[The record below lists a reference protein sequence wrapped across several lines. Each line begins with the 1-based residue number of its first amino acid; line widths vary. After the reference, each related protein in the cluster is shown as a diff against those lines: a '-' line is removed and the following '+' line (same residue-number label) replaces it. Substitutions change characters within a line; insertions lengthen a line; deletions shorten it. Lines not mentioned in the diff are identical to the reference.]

1 MKPRVFSEVWW
12 TLSSRKPLRRV
23 WLVRFTDSCG
33 CDYTED
39 FDTHATALRF
49 ALHLAGGGSRW
60 EFVR

>member
-12 TLSSRKPLRRV
+12 TLPERTSRRV
-23 WLVRFTDSCG
+23 WQVAFTDSCG

-49 ALHLAGGGSRW
+49 ALHIAGGGSRW